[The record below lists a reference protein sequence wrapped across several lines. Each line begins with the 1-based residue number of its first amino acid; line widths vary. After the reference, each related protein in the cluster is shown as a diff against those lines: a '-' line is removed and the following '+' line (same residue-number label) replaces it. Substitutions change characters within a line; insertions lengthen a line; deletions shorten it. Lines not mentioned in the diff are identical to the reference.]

1 MKNLL
6 TLASHAVTVMAL
18 ALWLGGLLTLG
29 AVVAPIVFSIVPA
42 PTSADAMTI
51 VFRRFDAIA
60 ITSAAVALF
69 CELWRVKITT
79 KLSRLDIARGVSL
92 AIAGVLALYEGM
104 VVSPR
109 VEALHRGGAIRG
121 VGDLGLQL
129 ESTHALAESIS
140 KIEAFLLVAF
150 VVLYVMT
157 LARLASVARPEI
169 SD

>member
-6 TLASHAVTVMAL
+6 TLASHIATIMAL
-18 ALWLGGLLTLG
+18 ALWLGGMLTLG

-42 PTSADAMTI
+42 PTSADAMTV

-60 ITSAAVALF
+60 ITSAAVVLF
-69 CELWRVKITT
+69 CELWRVKITP
-79 KLSRLDIARGVSL
+79 KLSRLDLARGAAL
-92 AIAGVLALYEGM
+92 MLAGVLALYEGLI
-104 VVSPR
+104 VSPR

-129 ESTHALAESIS
+129 ESAHALAESIS

-150 VVLYVMT
+150 IVLYATT
-157 LARLASVARPEI
+157 LAPRKVP
-169 SD
+169 D

>member
-6 TLASHAVTVMAL
+6 TIASNVITVLAL

-60 ITSAAVALF
+60 ITSAAVVLF
-69 CELWRVKITT
+69 CELWRVKIGA
-79 KLSRLDIARGVSL
+79 KLSRLDLARGVSL

-121 VGDLGLQL
+121 LGDLGMQL
-129 ESTHALAESIS
+129 ESAHALAESIS

-150 VVLYVMT
+150 VVLYAMT
-157 LARLASVARPEI
+157 APRKVR
-169 SD
+169 D

>member
-1 MKNLL
+1 MKNVV
-6 TLASHAVTVMAL
+6 TSASHLATIFAI

-42 PTSADAMTI
+42 PTSADAMTV
-51 VFRRFDAIA
+51 VFRRFDVIA

-69 CELWRVKITT
+69 CELWRVKITE
-79 KLSRLDIARGVSL
+79 KLSRVDLARGISL

-109 VEALHRGGAIRG
+109 VDALHRGGAIRG
-121 VGDLGLQL
+121 VGDLGMQL
-129 ESTHALAESIS
+129 ESAHALAESIS

-150 VVLYVMT
+150 VVLYVLT
-157 LARLASVARPEI
+157 GSARKLR
-169 SD
+169 D